1 MKLKKGPLE
10 RLHTPLKTEKGVKST
25 IRLLDPKASAAIT
38 IKDDKEVE
46 ISIKEAV
53 NHYVHYHEVEK
64 SAKDQKDEAAEALRT
79 YVGAVRDANAK
90 DNDYQKTYRV
100 LGKKDGKLQY
110 GADVS
115 QNDKYGIPKDADMKV
130 IKKTLGD
137 TTFNDLFQ
145 KTTSISIKPEIMK
158 NEALRKELSK
168 ILVEK
173 LGMDGLKKY
182 FHKEEVWSVKP
193 GTDKKQYELPEKKQK
208 AFLES
213 VKPSADTVKNA
224 TAVVKE

>member
-1 MKLKKGPLE
+1 MRLKKGPLE
-10 RLHTPLKTEKGVKST
+10 RLHTPLKTEKGMKSS
-25 IRLLDPKASAAIT
+25 IRLLNPKDTAAIT
-38 IKDDKEVE
+38 LKEDKEVE
-46 ISIKEAV
+46 ILIKEAV

-110 GADVS
+110 ATDVS
-115 QNDKYGIPKDADMKV
+115 QNDKYRIPEDADIKV

-137 TTFNDLFQ
+137 TTFNNLFQ
-145 KTTSISIKPEIMK
+145 KETSISIKPEIMK
-158 NEALRKELSK
+158 NETLRKELSK

-182 FHKEEVWSVKP
+182 FHKEEAWSVKT
-193 GTDKKQYELPEKKQK
+193 GTDRKQYELPEEKRK

-224 TAVVKE
+224 TAVMKE

>member
-1 MKLKKGPLE
+1 MRLKEGPLE

-25 IRLLDPKASAAIT
+25 IRLLNPKATTAIT
-38 IKDDKEVE
+38 VKDDKEVE
-46 ISIKEAV
+46 ILIKEAV

-90 DNDYQKTYRV
+90 DKDYQKTYRV
-100 LGKKDGKLQY
+100 LGKKDGTLQY
-110 GADVS
+110 ATDVS
-115 QNDKYGIPKDADMKV
+115 QNDKYGIPKDADMDV
-130 IKKTLGD
+130 IKKSLGD
-137 TTFNDLFQ
+137 TAFNDLFQ
-145 KTTSISIKPEIMK
+145 KETSISIKPEIMK
-158 NEALRKELSK
+158 NESMRKELSK

-193 GTDKKQYELPEKKQK
+193 GTDRKQYELSEDKRE
-208 AFLES
+208 AFLGS
-213 VKPSADTVKNA
+213 VKASADTVKNA
-224 TAVVKE
+224 TAVVKS